1 MHARHHRGLLPLLLV
16 SLRLAT
22 SAPAAAEGPAVD
34 TKRFPKLAHLLLLS
48 EEQEVLKSLKDDQ
61 DRREFQK
68 IFWARRDPTPA
79 TPANEFED
87 NVRAVW
93 KRADEIFSYPNQKGS
108 ETGCGQVL
116 VLLGIPEEVQGGGA
130 ARRFDN
136 MAYLREGSTRQPE
149 TWVYRDR
156 PALPY
161 HFTTAELRIAFDSE
175 CRFAEGGI
183 VAADLQRAAA
193 TLVTRP
199 DLSYSRA
206 SDGRLVPFAAA
217 APLSSG
223 AGAGAQALLT
233 APREDFPL
241 VAETKLLMRGP
252 KGESYIAGLL
262 RASAHAKEAPVRF
275 SIAAQ
280 AADAGGQVVARAA
293 REVAAS
299 PEADGS
305 LVASW
310 GLALKPGRYTV
321 TLAALLNAAGGVGA
335 LDVEV
340 PDFGGASLVA
350 SPLVVYPDEPPSAGA
365 ADPRDPFAAMH
376 LGALH
381 LRPRLGNV
389 FAPSDALMVVAT
401 LHGAKLDAAS
411 GQAGLR
417 TRFSVLKDGKPVAR
431 GAEDVFTKADAVAS
445 VGPIPL
451 AGYAPGAYLVRL
463 DVTDDV
469 AKQTLRQEAAF
480 EIRAAVTP

>member
-1 MHARHHRGLLPLLLV
+1 MRSCDRRLPPLLSFL
-16 SLRLAT
+16 LAT
-22 SAPAAAEGPAVD
+22 GSPGAAEGPAVD
-34 TKRFPKLAHLLLLS
+34 TRRFPHLAHLLLLPDERALLS
-48 EEQEVLKSLKDDQ
+48 ELKDDN
-61 DRREFQK
+61 DRREFQR

-79 TPANEFED
+79 TPANELED
-87 NVRAVW
+87 SVRAVW
-93 KRADEIFSYPNQKGS
+93 KRADELFSYPNQKGS

-116 VLLGIPEEVQGGGA
+116 VLLGRPEEVLGKGA
-130 ARRFDN
+130 GRRFDN
-136 MAYLREGSTRQPE
+136 MAYLREGSTREPE

-161 HFTTAELRIAFDSE
+161 HFTTAELRVAFDSE

-193 TLVTRP
+193 ALVTRP
-199 DLSYSRA
+199 DLSYGRA
-206 SDGRLVPFAAA
+206 SDGHLVPLATA

-223 AGAGAQALLT
+223 AGAGARALLA
-233 APREDFPL
+233 APRKDFPL

-252 KGESYIAGLL
+252 KGESYLAGLL
-262 RASAHAKEAPVRF
+262 RASAPASDKPVRF
-275 SIAAQ
+275 SVAAQ
-280 AADAGGQVVARAA
+280 AADTGGLVVASAA
-293 REVAAS
+293 REVAAI

-310 GLALKPGRYTV
+310 GLSLKPGRYTV
-321 TLAALLNAAGGVGA
+321 TVAALLNGAGQGAVGA

-340 PDFGGASLVA
+340 PDFGGETHVA
-350 SPLVVYPDEPPSAGA
+350 SPLVVYPDEPTAAGA
-365 ADPRDPFAAMH
+365 ADPRDPYAAMR
-376 LGALH
+376 LGPMR
-381 LRPRLGNV
+381 LRPRVGNV
-389 FAPSDALMVVAT
+389 FAPNDALMVVAT

-431 GAEDVFTKADAVAS
+431 GAEDVFTTADAVAS

-451 AGYAPGAYLVRL
+451 SSYAPGAYVVRL
-463 DVTDDV
+463 DVTDTV
-469 AKQTLRQEAAF
+469 AKRTLRQEAAF